1 MAGRRPGRKTAR
13 VEKGGWLDQILLA
26 ILGFLN
32 QSWLSITVAL
42 VGGGLVAYLGRVSP
56 KEDWEYLKDGPGKVL
71 SVAFL
76 LLAAAK
82 SAPRLAVPEWHF
94 VCDRTTGEFGIPVS
108 TNCRTVTEG
117 TVGVVYDYTLGDMV
131 HDFFFSMVQE
141 VVFGL
146 IGAAIGIIIATVVR
160 WSRRTTKA

>member
-1 MAGRRPGRKTAR
+1 

-26 ILGFLN
+26 VLSFLN

-42 VGGGLVAYLGRVSP
+42 VGGGLVAFLARVSP
-56 KEDWEYLKDGPGKVL
+56 KNDWEYLREGPGKVL

-76 LLAAAK
+76 LLAAVK
-82 SAPRLAVPEWHF
+82 SAPRLAVPDFHF
-94 VCDRTTGEFGIPVS
+94 VCDRVPGEFGIPVS

-117 TVGVVYDYTLGDMV
+117 TVGVVYDYTLADLA

-146 IGAAIGIIIATVVR
+146 IGAAVGIILATIVR
-160 WSRRTTKA
+160 WSRRTSKA

>member
-1 MAGRRPGRKTAR
+1 

-26 ILGFLN
+26 VLGLLN

-42 VGGGLVAYLGRVSP
+42 VGGAVMAYLARVSP
-56 KEDWEYLKDGPGKVL
+56 RNDWEYLREGPGKVL

-76 LLAAAK
+76 LLAAVK
-82 SAPRLAVPEWHF
+82 SAPRLAIPETRF
-94 VCDRTTGEFGIPVS
+94 VCDRVPGEFGIPVS

-131 HDFFFSMVQE
+131 YDFFFSMVQE

-146 IGAAIGIIIATVVR
+146 IGAAIGIIAATVVR
-160 WSRRTTKA
+160 RSRPA

>member
-1 MAGRRPGRKTAR
+1 

-32 QSWLSITVAL
+32 QSWLSVTVAL
-42 VGGGLVAYLGRVSP
+42 VGGAVVAYLARVSP
-56 KEDWEYLKDGPGKVL
+56 KNDWEYVRDGPGNVL

-76 LLAAAK
+76 LLAAVK
-82 SAPRLAVPEWHF
+82 SAPRMVVPETSF

-108 TNCRTVTEG
+108 TNCRAVTDG
-117 TVGVVYDYTLGDMV
+117 TVGFVYDYTLGDLV

-146 IGAAIGIIIATVVR
+146 IGAAVGVILATVVR

>member
-1 MAGRRPGRKTAR
+1 VTDTTETRTYKAVR

-82 SAPRLAVPEWHF
+82 SAPRKA
-94 VCDRTTGEFGIPVS
+94 GSIS
-108 TNCRTVTEG
+108 T
-117 TVGVVYDYTLGDMV
+117 
-131 HDFFFSMVQE
+131 
-141 VVFGL
+141 
-146 IGAAIGIIIATVVR
+146 
-160 WSRRTTKA
+160 SRMPPPLTRMP